1 MSARTHITTPV
12 AAPPALDLD
21 AIEAA
26 ARAESA
32 ADAPRCACCGDVAT
46 RRQSCGATWCALHD
60 RAPDAPACDCAVTP
74 IDHAAGDVRVALV
87 AEVRRLRERA
97 AQLEAALVCA
107 VEIADKEESAAH
119 AERER
124 VVERKSAS
132 RLMDLAR
139 CEGGAMSA
147 NKIACALRDMIYER
161 DPATFSVE
169 AEVRRLRMELH
180 GAQHAL
186 AEASR
191 GRAAASL
198 RAADAEHVATVA
210 MRDGLAECAKLRLM
224 ARIARALRDVT
235 LARVE
240 AEASDQ
246 LTAATADAVLAEQ
259 ERDDWESIAGR
270 RDVEGAALAS
280 RLRADK
286 AANRMRAEAAEQEC
300 ARLRAIVEGRQ
311 TPPTIREARQHS
323 HVTRGAFVVSL
334 GGGNAH
340 LSARVATGLQ
350 RFDATPQLWI
360 ALDATGRPCAWPV
373 IDGGESRGGE

>member
-180 GAQHAL
+180 GAQH
-186 AEASR
+186 
-191 GRAAASL
+191 
-198 RAADAEHVATVA
+198 VATVA

-259 ERDDWESIAGR
+259 ERDDWKSIAGR